1 MLKEKDM
8 AKEVYEQTIL
18 KCGAN
23 LVKLHFNP
31 FTKELKRVLINNE
44 IVCQANPKDE
54 YKKDVDKPKY

>member
-1 MLKEKDM
+1 M